1 MTFSLP
7 RSSARLASI
16 ALAMLAPIVLSNAQ
30 DQAWKPASGP
40 PPAELR
46 WPGKHKATLEFK
58 DVSITGKARWDLRG
72 QLVSILW
79 SHEPTLSGDVQEI
92 ATSYWPTTVAP
103 LQDGR
108 TLLVAG
114 KRPDGNTV
122 IESWLFRA
130 PVLVPKDTA
139 HAEYSLE
146 PAVIDRVE
154 TVYDAALQGKDLVAH
169 VVRKLGSTTSVL
181 VQFVDSRAVYE
192 FDLAAK
198 PPKLTFVAD
207 PRATASIP
215 AVPQL
220 VQRYTHV
227 WSADHKSH
235 GYVYAFVN
243 DGHDAV
249 SPLVLLDADRN
260 GTLDGSLVV
269 PLAQWSADGW
279 ETASN
284 YK

>member
-1 MTFSLP
+1 MKSSPLGRFSGCALIAITALSVP
-7 RSSARLASI
+7 RA
-16 ALAMLAPIVLSNAQ
+16 SNAQ
-30 DQAWKPASGP
+30 GQAWKPASGP

-46 WPGKHKATLEFK
+46 WPGKHNATLDFK
-58 DVSITGKARWDLRG
+58 DASLTGKARWDLRG
-72 QLVSILW
+72 KLVSILW
-79 SHEPTLSGDVQEI
+79 SHAPTLSGDIQEI
-92 ATSYWPTTVAP
+92 ATTYWPTTVVA
-103 LQDGR
+103 LQDGK

-122 IESWLFRA
+122 IESWVFFA

-139 HAEYSLE
+139 HTEYSLE

-154 TVYDAALQGKDLVAH
+154 TVFDAATEGKDLVAH
-169 VVRKLGSTTSVL
+169 LVCKLGSTSNVL
-181 VQFVDSRAVYE
+181 VQFVDSRAVYDV
-192 FDLAAK
+192 DLAAK
-198 PPKLTFVAD
+198 PPKLTLVAE
-207 PRATASIP
+207 PRAAASIP

-227 WSADHKSH
+227 WSADHKSR

-243 DGHDAV
+243 DGRDAV
-249 SPLVLLDADRN
+249 SPLVLLDTDRN
-260 GTLDGSLVV
+260 GTLDGSLVI
-269 PLAQWSADGW
+269 PLPQWSADGW